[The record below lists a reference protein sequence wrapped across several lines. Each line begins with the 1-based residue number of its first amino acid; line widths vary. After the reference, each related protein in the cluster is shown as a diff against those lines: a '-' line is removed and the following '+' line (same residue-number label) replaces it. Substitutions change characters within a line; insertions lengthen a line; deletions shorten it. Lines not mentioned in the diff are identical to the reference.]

1 MKQKLPNVLYLLK
14 ELSTMFQKSAGQEDL
29 IENFPRGNEEISLDS
44 DKTIH
49 MIIWVAIK
57 VLPIQIWSLIP

>member
-49 MIIWVAIK
+49 MII
-57 VLPIQIWSLIP
+57 